1 MGDDSSRRALE
12 DHLAS
17 LLGFDEV
24 SDVFEHL
31 LTIEEEDDLS
41 EYLSALLGLEGEAV
55 SDFVQDMSR
64 FQRGEKLVNISAKA
78 SMVDEEESKA
88 TAPTDAPPSSAG
100 LPQGLAATT
109 RKQDEDKMHEKMT
122 SMKLEDEPKSQKQN
136 QSQKSKGG
144 KSIDKRAKLNEK
156 RMQKQQK
163 KEKLASVT
171 ATEAVHAQESDD
183 KNAAKAL
190 ASSKSPK
197 SARESKRNETPK
209 PPQRGTA
216 SKVCGCFGT
225 VHKPLT
231 NCLHC
236 GRIACET
243 EGYDYCGFCGYLIE
257 KVTAVDRNSDGKFD
271 KALLHKERL
280 LKYDREFTKRTHV
293 YDDQADYF
301 SNTTSV
307 WLDENERNDAEEK
320 DSARQKD
327 IHERKKQTLSLDF

>member
-12 DHLAS
+12 GHLAL

-41 EYLSALLGLEGEAV
+41 EYLSALLGLEGHAV

-64 FQRGEKLVNISAKA
+64 FQRGEKLVNISIVDKA
-78 SMVDEEESKA
+78 GSATDTSAGVTAASSRKHDEE
-88 TAPTDAPPSSAG
+88 
-100 LPQGLAATT
+100 
-109 RKQDEDKMHEKMT
+109 DKVEEKMS
-122 SMKLEDEPKSQKQN
+122 SMTLEPKPQKQE
-136 QSQKSKGG
+136 QKKSKHD
-144 KSIDKRAKLNEK
+144 KSMDKRAKLNEK
-156 RMQKQQK
+156 RKQKQQK
-163 KEKLASVT
+163 KEKLGDFK
-171 ATEAVHAQESDD
+171 ATEATHVQENADD
-183 KNAAKAL
+183 IATRAT
-190 ASSKSPK
+190 SKSPET
-197 SARESKRNETPK
+197 AQEGKRNDAPK

-225 VHKPLT
+225 VHKPIT

-257 KVTAVDRNSDGKFD
+257 KVTDVERNSNGKFD

-307 WLDENERNDAEEK
+307 WLDEHERNDAEER
-320 DSARQKD
+320 DTARQKD
-327 IHERKKQTLSLDF
+327 IHERKKQTLTLDL

>member
-12 DHLAS
+12 GHLAS

-41 EYLSALLGLEGEAV
+41 EYLSALLGLDDGAV
-55 SDFVQDMSR
+55 SEFVQDMGR
-64 FQRGEKLVNISAKA
+64 FKRGEKLVNISI
-78 SMVDEEESKA
+78 VDEENSSVIA
-88 TAPTDAPPSSAG
+88 SADAPRPPACSLKDSAA
-100 LPQGLAATT
+100 PT
-109 RKQDEDKMHEKMT
+109 RKQDEDKIQGKMA
-122 SMKLEDEPKSQKQN
+122 SMALEDEPKPQKQQQQKN
-136 QSQKSKGG
+136 QGG

-156 RMQKQQK
+156 RIRRQEQK
-163 KEKLASVT
+163 KNLTNVKAH
-171 ATEAVHAQESDD
+171 EAAHAQESDD

-190 ASSKSPK
+190 AQSKSTK
-197 SARESKRNETPK
+197 SARESKRNEAPN

-216 SKVCGCFGT
+216 SKSCGCFGT

-257 KVTAVDRNSDGKFD
+257 KVTVVERNSDGKFD

-307 WLDENERNDAEEK
+307 WLDENERNDAEER

-327 IHERKKQTLSLDF
+327 IHERKKQTLTLDL

>member
-12 DHLAS
+12 GHLAS

-31 LTIEEEDDLS
+31 LTIEEEEDLS
-41 EYLSALLGLEGEAV
+41 ESLSALLGLDGEAV

-64 FQRGEKLVNISAKA
+64 FQRGEKLVNM
-78 SMVDEEESKA
+78 SMIDEEGSKA
-88 TAPTDAPPSSAG
+88 TAVTLPSFAG
-100 LPQGLAATT
+100 LPEGSGAPT
-109 RKQDEDKMHEKMT
+109 RKQDEDKTHEKMT

-136 QSQKSKGG
+136 QSQKIKGG

-156 RMQKQQK
+156 GMQKQQK
-163 KEKLASVT
+163 KEKLANVT

-190 ASSKSPK
+190 GSSKSPK

-243 EGYDYCGFCGYLIE
+243 EGHDCCGFCGCLIE
-257 KVTAVDRNSDGKFD
+257 KMTAVDRNASSDGKFD